1 MFQRYGGLLIKDIMT
16 AFRNY
21 FFLIVLGVALL
32 FVGLTN
38 FLIPKELSIKPAV
51 YYYVDYDGAL
61 ESVIDEA
68 ILQSQEKHSNIQRV
82 EAIEDIEK
90 NMRSNFNSL
99 GMVIKEENNQ
109 PHIQFIF
116 QGHENEKLRNTLIL
130 SMKDDLRSRMQQRV
144 QIERIFLNKDI
155 EVERIPFNLGMI
167 PIFIVMESML
177 LGFFLIAA
185 LVFMEKDEGTIRAY
199 LVSPGKIPEYLAAKI
214 TLMVLLGCISAI
226 TLVSFTLGTGVD
238 YIGMLALVIL
248 GSVAAAISG
257 LILASFFQ
265 NISQASI
272 WIIVIGIVLSL
283 PFMSYYIPSFAPRF
297 VKVIPTYSL
306 LFTAREI
313 LFPTGSR
320 EIIYWTSLGLLIFN
334 VIGYMAAVAAY
345 RFSVKRD

>member
-1 MFQRYGGLLIKDIMT
+1 MFQRYGGLLLKDIVT

-38 FLIPKELSIKPAV
+38 FLIPKELSMKPAV
-51 YYYVDYDGAL
+51 YYFVDYDGEFESVMDKAML
-61 ESVIDEA
+61 ESK
-68 ILQSQEKHSNIQRV
+68 EKHGKIQRV
-82 EAIEDIEK
+82 EAIEDIETH
-90 NMRSNFNSL
+90 MRRNFNSL

-109 PHIQFIF
+109 PHVQFIL
-116 QGHENEKLRNTLIL
+116 QGHENEKLRNTLVL
-130 SMKDDLRSRMQQRV
+130 SMKDELRSRIQEN
-144 QIERIFLNKDI
+144 IEIKRIFLNKDI
-155 EVERIPFNLGMI
+155 DVEKTPFNLGMI

-199 LVSPGKIPEYLAAKI
+199 LVSPGKVPEYLAAKI

-226 TLVSFTLGTGVD
+226 TLVSLTLGTGVD
-238 YIGMLALVIL
+238 YMEMLILVIL
-248 GSVAAAISG
+248 GSIAAAIGG

-297 VKVIPTYSL
+297 VKMIPTYAL
-306 LFTAREI
+306 LFSAREI

-320 EIIYWTSLGLLIFN
+320 EIIYRTFLGLLTFN

-345 RFSVKRD
+345 RLSVRKD